1 MACVVWYNPNVSL
14 QRTLQ
19 RRKTMKKKKIE
30 ISLFGALL
38 FSAAICTLSV
48 ATSKLIDSFVSE
60 GEPGSGDW
68 SVDEKEYG
76 KY

>member
-1 MACVVWYNPNVSL
+1 MK
-14 QRTLQ
+14 QK
-19 RRKTMKKKKIE
+19 KTIE
-30 ISLFGALL
+30 ISLLGALL

-60 GEPGSGDW
+60 GESGTGDW

>member
-1 MACVVWYNPNVSL
+1 
-14 QRTLQ
+14 
-19 RRKTMKKKKIE
+19 MKQKKKIE

-60 GEPGSGDW
+60 GEPGTGDW
-68 SVDEKEYG
+68 SIDEKEYG

>member
-1 MACVVWYNPNVSL
+1 MIKEKSMDHN
-14 QRTLQ
+14 
-19 RRKTMKKKKIE
+19 KKIE
-30 ISLFGALL
+30 ISVFGALMI
-38 FSAAICTLSV
+38 SAAIWSLAI

-68 SVDEKEYG
+68 SIDEKEYG

>member
-1 MACVVWYNPNVSL
+1 MDHN
-14 QRTLQ
+14 
-19 RRKTMKKKKIE
+19 KKKIE
-30 ISLFGALL
+30 ISLFGALMI
-38 FSAAICTLSV
+38 SAAIWSLAI

-68 SVDEKEYG
+68 SIDEKEYG